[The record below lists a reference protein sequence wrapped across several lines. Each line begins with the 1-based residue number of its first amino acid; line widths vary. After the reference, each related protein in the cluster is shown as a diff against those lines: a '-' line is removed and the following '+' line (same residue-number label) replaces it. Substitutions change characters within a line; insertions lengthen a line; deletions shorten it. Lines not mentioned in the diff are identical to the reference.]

1 MRRKITLLIALFAL
15 CATSWATE
23 IGPID
28 GFYYDVDANG
38 DATLIKDPT
47 AGEFYS
53 YNASVASGA
62 ITIPATVNDG
72 GNNYSVKYIGDYA
85 FVSCDITS
93 VEIEEGVET
102 IGAHAFDLCS
112 SLRTVSIPSTVYM
125 LSGQVFDNSALTT
138 ITCKATTPPFLFS
151 TFDNVPNTL
160 VHIYVPSASV
170 NAYKTASDMASGWS
184 NFASIIEAIPAP
196 SSTITWNAENGLTD
210 IYLSEWETDAYKYHD
225 GSKSA
230 TIANVTATISATTN
244 SSQAEFKNQSGNMQ
258 IGLDGNGTLTFSI
271 ATGQFQSIVI
281 NTNNGSGYKNNPG
294 DWTWNNNNHTLTWNG
309 ALPSNSVV
317 LDDASV
323 DNITSIV
330 FTLAGAAPA
339 SAGTITWGSRQVDHV
354 SLYGY
359 YADQVFTSSV
369 VKGIITSLE
378 RTGEGNY
385 DDCYFS
391 GSQIKNNNCG
401 EITFQSIVGEL
412 TGIVIA
418 CSDVTSATGL
428 SADWTYDSSAK
439 TLTWD
444 GTAADEVTLSGNINC
459 NISSIEFSY
468 TPASAPRLGETFTGS
483 FGQIYEITGAHTAK
497 VVPQSFTGTFNV
509 LESETDGGVTYYIT
523 EIADNAFYNNGSDL
537 SNVYIGENVAIIGA
551 HAFENNS
558 HMYEVFV
565 YSTVLDAIGDAAF
578 KNCQLIHGFECNTSM
593 PPALGSNVFEGD
605 TRINRIAVS
614 NTSSYQYAD
623 GWSTYSDKIVGSW
636 VAPSVGEIFF
646 WSNQTTVNL
655 FAVTEGATYNTT
667 GKAKVMP
674 YTSDVNAI
682 YPISRTDKLIIPEQV
697 SYMGRPYDVTGIG
710 ANAYKDETGI
720 DMVIMPLAVTSI
732 ETGAFQ
738 GCNGVTTVQFL
749 WDDPTTVTWADGNVG
764 AEFKTAAN
772 GGTKIVVPEGRLEA
786 YKTWAPAWAGCMTEG
801 AIVDVDVTQA
811 EDPDH
816 AGRYYRTF
824 YDGSTDYMLP
834 PSVWAHVGYVENDEF
849 ILRPIAFDGQV
860 VARGTAVV
868 LESETPTYRL
878 IPMGNTAPLYT
889 GQNDLEGLDVNTAVS
904 TVAANHSVTT
914 DKIYVLNK
922 EATVGGNLQTGMGM
936 YQYTGSTLGA
946 HKAYLIYTGTGSGP
960 SSAPKR
966 FLFRHE
972 DSATGIDNTNA
983 NVQSTK
989 LLRDG
994 QLIII
999 RGDKEFNAQGQVLK

>member
-170 NAYKTASDMASGWS
+170 DAYKTASDMASGWS